1 MSFFIFLKEGESV
14 RLSYFVNDD
23 QKKKL
28 KKIIENRKEDRLTRK
43 DILELMGVNRD
54 TYSRKKGGAIR
65 SNRK

>member
-1 MSFFIFLKEGESV
+1 MKFADH
-14 RLSYFVNDD
+14 LSPD
-23 QKKKL
+23 QKMHLEKMRKK
-28 KKIIENRKEDRLTRK
+28 KDRLTKK